1 MSASRPIGGDWRL
14 RRFANGNLRG
24 GSNRFFRNPLG
35 SERRISNFAVG
46 RFAMPRR
53 SAGVARIGFPNNPIK
68 ARVRGQISR
77 GGIRKERPP
86 GAWLGLAGVS
96 KAPEPSHLRRR
107 LGSKGS
113 GGDSNIK
120 LYYHRLHVQIVPS
133 GRTENGKPVAA
144 GEVTNVADQVFN
156 HNWACNSGA

>member
-1 MSASRPIGGDWRL
+1 VE
-14 RRFANGNLRG
+14 FEKNG
-24 GSNRFFRNPLG
+24 
-35 SERRISNFAVG
+35 
-46 RFAMPRR
+46 
-53 SAGVARIGFPNNPIK
+53 
-68 ARVRGQISR
+68 
-77 GGIRKERPP
+77 P